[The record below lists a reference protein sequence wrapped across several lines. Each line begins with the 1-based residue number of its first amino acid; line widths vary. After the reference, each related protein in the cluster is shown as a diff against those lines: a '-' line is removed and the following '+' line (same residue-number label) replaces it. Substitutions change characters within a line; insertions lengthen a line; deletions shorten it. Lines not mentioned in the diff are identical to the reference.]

1 MNARIMSNV
10 ISHSVAA
17 AFRTFYPNDARLLEL
32 ADILENAAICLEILQ
47 SRVIEDKENKFKCAF
62 R

>member
-1 MNARIMSNV
+1 MDVKIMTNV

-17 AFRTFYPNDARLLEL
+17 AFRTFYPNDVRLLEL
-32 ADILENAAICLEILQ
+32 ADILENAATCLEILQ
-47 SRVIEDKENKFKCAF
+47 SRVIEDKKDKFKCAF